1 MHYKYVIVG
10 SGMTADAAA
19 RGIRSLDADGSL
31 GIIGQEENPPYNRP
45 PLSKGLWRG
54 KPLERIWRNT
64 QNLNLDLILGRK
76 VVQLDPRNKLV
87 RDNQGDEY
95 TFDRLLLATGGKPAR
110 LSQNPDPVIYF
121 RTLGDY
127 QRLKALSEKGKTF
140 AVIGG
145 GFIGSE
151 IAAALAMND
160 AQVTLIFPE
169 EGLGARIFPKSQTRF
184 LNDYYRQKGVR
195 ILNQQTVT
203 SVTQQGEKCQVLIS
217 GGESLTVD
225 GVVAG
230 LGIRPNV
237 QLAQEAG
244 LEVDNGIL
252 VNELLQTSHADI
264 YAAGDVMNFYN
275 PTLKARLRVEHE
287 ENANRGG
294 EHAGKAMAGAKEPY
308 TLLPLFYSDLF
319 DLGYEAVGIL
329 DPSQTIVEDWQEPQ
343 RKGVVYYLKDG
354 RVRGVVT
361 WDIFGK
367 MDSAR
372 QLIAEPGPFSA
383 ADLRGYISA

>member
-145 GFIGSE
+145 GFISSE

-203 SVTQQGEKCQVLIS
+203 SVTQQGEKCQVLTS

-237 QLAQEAG
+237 RLAQEAG

-264 YAAGDVMNFYN
+264 YTAGDVANFYN

-294 EHAGKAMAGAKEPY
+294 EHAGMAMAGAKEPY

-319 DLGYEAVGIL
+319 DLGYEAVGLL
-329 DPSQTIVEDWQEPQ
+329 DARCEVVEDWQKKFE
-343 RKGVVYYLKDG
+343 KGVLYYLEDN
-354 RVRGVVT
+354 RVRGVLLWNV
-361 WDIFGK
+361 WDKVDQARGVIGMPAPVNKDILIGK
-367 MDSAR
+367 
-372 QLIAEPGPFSA
+372 IA
-383 ADLRGYISA
+383 

>member
-1 MHYKYVIVG
+1 MRYKYVIVG

-95 TFDRLLLATGGKPAR
+95 TFDKLLLATGGKPIR

-121 RTLGDY
+121 RSLGDY
-127 QRLKALSEKGKTF
+127 QRLKALSDKGKTF

-169 EGLGARIFPKSQTRF
+169 EGIGARIFPESQTHF

-195 ILNQQTVT
+195 ILNQQKVT
-203 SVTQQGEKCQVLIS
+203 SVTQQGEKCQVLTS

-252 VNELLQTSHADI
+252 VNESLQTSHVDI
-264 YAAGDVMNFYN
+264 YAAGDVANFYS

-294 EHAGKAMAGAKEPY
+294 EHAGKVMAGAKEPY

-343 RKGVVYYLKDG
+343 RKGVVYYLKEG

-367 MDSAR
+367 MDAAR

-383 ADLRGYISA
+383 ADLRGRISA